1 MEANQSLAGM
11 TKSFCE
17 SQGRDLSNIV
27 PGNLSKLLYSD
38 PLQIWRR
45 ILKGDLRPGKTMRL
59 QVSVICGKCHSRVG
73 WGRIGGNISIFFLNG
88 QRRKH
93 TERRKKKY
101 LDVHLSSIHSR
112 KVEKTLEV
120 VARFQDIGL
129 ERKEQCGSG
138 TTTTNTNTNL
148 KTGYRTS
155 GWLEHFGN
163 TQMANNFSN
172 WDPTFEKEQKRV
184 INYYLTH
191 TDIHLFRGALIK
203 LYADLVF
210 VCMLMIYMLISKAV
224 ASIPQMA
231 APPP

>member
-1 MEANQSLAGM
+1 MVANQSLAGM

-73 WGRIGGNISIFFLNG
+73 WGRMGANIFRFSLNS

-120 VARFQDIGL
+120 VARFQDMGL

-148 KTGYRTS
+148 KTGSRTS

-163 TQMANNFSN
+163 TQMAKNYSH
-172 WDPTFEKEQKRV
+172 WDPTFEKEQK
-184 INYYLTH
+184 
-191 TDIHLFRGALIK
+191 G
-203 LYADLVF
+203 
-210 VCMLMIYMLISKAV
+210 
-224 ASIPQMA
+224 
-231 APPP
+231 

>member
-1 MEANQSLAGM
+1 MGEDGDQYFLG
-11 TKSFCE
+11 FF
-17 SQGRDLSNIV
+17 
-27 PGNLSKLLYSD
+27 KL
-38 PLQIWRR
+38 Q
-45 ILKGDLRPGKTMRL
+45 RPAK
-59 QVSVICGKCHSRVG
+59 
-73 WGRIGGNISIFFLNG
+73 
-88 QRRKH
+88 

-148 KTGYRTS
+148 KTGSRTS
-155 GWLEHFGN
+155 DWLEHFGN

-172 WDPTFEKEQKRV
+172 WDPTFEKEQRRV
-184 INYYLTH
+184 VNYYLFFPY
-191 TDIHLFRGALIK
+191 TDIHLFRGTLIK
-203 LYADLVF
+203 LYPDF
-210 VCMLMIYMLISKAV
+210 VGMLRKYMLISKAV

>member
-1 MEANQSLAGM
+1 M
-11 TKSFCE
+11 
-17 SQGRDLSNIV
+17 
-27 PGNLSKLLYSD
+27 
-38 PLQIWRR
+38 
-45 ILKGDLRPGKTMRL
+45 
-59 QVSVICGKCHSRVG
+59 
-73 WGRIGGNISIFFLNG
+73 
-88 QRRKH
+88 
-93 TERRKKKY
+93 
-101 LDVHLSSIHSR
+101 
-112 KVEKTLEV
+112 EV

-148 KTGYRTS
+148 KTGSRTS

-184 INYYLTH
+184 INYYLFFPY
-191 TDIHLFRGALIK
+191 TDIHRFRGTLIK
-203 LYADLVF
+203 LYPDLVF
-210 VCMLMIYMLISKAV
+210 AGHMLMKYMLISKAV